1 MMKNRQMAQRWRGYG
16 LTLLL
21 ATGSFFAT
29 GRVQAATDSQ
39 QLTFKYT
46 VVQGT
51 CEIDVG
57 NGGVVKLNDIVP
69 PPSPKVYI
77 GSSGF
82 TDKGEGTSE
91 PFDVKLTKCSGA
103 DSGTGGPTPG
113 LRIKGTHDFPAG
125 VTPTKTDL
133 SVLFRDS
140 TSTSEGLGF
149 VIYTDAQAT
158 FQGGGS
164 YVSDVNGTDSH
175 KVIPI
180 PDIASG
186 SGVALNGDK
195 TFQLYTNVSTGAST
209 GKMKA
214 GTLIATITFIFDYY

>member
-57 NGGVVKLNDIVP
+57 NGGIVKLNDITP
-69 PPSPKVYI
+69 PPKPKPYDK
-77 GSSGF
+77 SSGF
-82 TDKGEGTSE
+82 TDKGVGTSE
-91 PFDVKLTKCSGA
+91 PFDVKLTKCSGTA
-103 DSGTGGPTPG
+103 GGASGPTPG
-113 LRIKGTHDFPAG
+113 LKVKGNHAFTG
-125 VTPTKTDL
+125 GTPTSNDKQII
-133 SVLFRDS
+133 FRDAG
-140 TSTSEGLGF
+140 STSEGMGF
-149 VIYTDAQAT
+149 AIYTDQSAL
-158 FQGGGS
+158 FGGGGN
-164 YVSDVNGTDSH
+164 YVTDSNGGTRD
-175 KVIPI
+175 VIPI
-180 PDIASG
+180 P
-186 SGVALNGDK
+186 GVTAGTALNGDK
-195 TFQLYTNVSTGAST
+195 TFPLYTNVTVGTSIGT
-209 GKMKA
+209 MKA